1 MNLPTTT
8 TGNEDY
14 SQPLT
19 LLFMAYETKNETREA
34 GQLKA
39 AAYKEAMKGLPYWCV
54 EQAVHRFNSGQIDRK
69 NSDFRPSPEAVA
81 KEARRLLDDEKKKRI
96 MIERERRAKREA
108 DMVAQQEKAR
118 AEYLASPEGRA
129 ERERIAAKLNH
140 LRQSLQAASAA
151 MSMSAPFDD
160 SALRPY
166 KGKIAPIRTQNG
178 VRLTARPSPRLGNG
192 SDEIFARCPWP
203 QEDAP
208 EGVSDV

>member
-54 EQAVHRFNSGQIDRK
+54 EQAVQRFNSGQIDRK
-69 NSDFRPSPEAVA
+69 NPDFRPSPEAVA
-81 KEARRLLDDEKKKRI
+81 KEARRLLDEEKVRQ
-96 MIERERRAKREA
+96 ENEARRRRLAKMDQGRPTPGPGLAPFEKNA
-108 DMVAQQEKAR
+108 EKA
-118 AEYLASPEGRA
+118 AEKMRGRTVLEQNISHAAFASRRDWPAGA
-129 ERERIAAKLNH
+129 TW
-140 LRQSLQAASAA
+140 
-151 MSMSAPFDD
+151 FG
-160 SALRPY
+160 
-166 KGKIAPIRTQNG
+166 GK
-178 VRLTARPSPRLGNG
+178 VY
-192 SDEIFARCPWP
+192 
-203 QEDAP
+203 AP